1 MKAASVPENMTQQL
15 HNYQVSCGFGVRHRL
30 DQTVF
35 QEMCLQ
41 EMYSVATL
49 NAGALHIYL
58 AKFSQLK
65 NCFIKRHT
73 W

>member
-15 HNYQVSCGFGVRHRL
+15 HNSQVSCGFGVRHRL

-58 AKFSQLK
+58 AKLLQLK
-65 NCFIKRHT
+65 NCFIKGHT